1 MIPENI
7 KTKIVAAMELQR
19 SKFASDA
26 AQAVALGIN
35 AAQLNRIKKGDTQN
49 VLSHGKWIN
58 IARKLDVQLN
68 DAPAW
73 VTAKTNVFHFVY
85 TQLETCQNNSLSG
98 ILCDMADIGKTYTAR
113 QYVKEHQNSVYVDC
127 AQVKSRQKLIR
138 YVAQEFGVN
147 HTSRYTDVYNDLIY
161 YLRSIDKPIIVLDE
175 AGDLDYPA
183 FLELKALWNA
193 TERFCAWYMMGAEGL
208 EAKITRN
215 KDLKKVGYT
224 EIFSRFGNKY
234 QQVVPQGKEARED
247 FIKRQVAMVAKVNG
261 AIDIQKIYAR
271 TGGSLRRVFTEV
283 QKLKAV

>member
-35 AAQLNRIKKGDTQN
+35 AAQLNRIKKGDIQN

>member
-7 KTKIVAAMELQR
+7 KTKIVAAIERQR

-26 AQAVALGIN
+26 AQAVTLGIN
-35 AAQLNRIKKGDTQN
+35 AAQLNRIKKGDIQN

-58 IARKLDVQLN
+58 IARKLDVQLT
-68 DAPAW
+68 DAPTW

-138 YVAQEFGVN
+138 YVAREFGVN

-247 FIKRQVAMVAKVNG
+247 FIRRQVAMVAKVNG